1 MWLVS
6 GKNCPMHDNFGERT
20 KVRSGRKYA
29 SDMLPESGHTV
40 FPRRPYGVVARFQS
54 AWRFSA
60 RHQPHCRDIGRYFP
74 AQNAHEFR

>member
-29 SDMLPESGHTV
+29 SDMLPKAVT
-40 FPRRPYGVVARFQS
+40 
-54 AWRFSA
+54 
-60 RHQPHCRDIGRYFP
+60 RYFP
-74 AQNAHEFR
+74 GGRMAWRLDFSLPGDFQRVINLIAGYRTVSSSECP